1 MDDKTRKHL
10 GGALSLV
17 ALVLVAG
24 GALARIQY
32 ATPYIAEYDGYYHIK
47 MAQLFRENGFV
58 GAFPWLPLTTFS
70 DRFSDM
76 HLLFHYLLV
85 PFTFLGLMAGAKLYA
100 VLSGTAVLLVLFL
113 LLRREAVPWPFF
125 WVLALLTSSGFLYRL
140 ALPRAS
146 QLSLLFLLAGLWL
159 LGSGRTAGLFVL
171 ALLFT
176 WTYTAFPMLW
186 LLTFCSFVSVLFL
199 EGRADARPLVS
210 VTLGIAAGLVLN
222 PYFPDNLW
230 YYYTQVF
237 EISARQKIPVGGEW
251 YPWDTWYFL
260 KENAVVLAS
269 LFLAVFFVLLQKGR
283 KDVRT
288 LTLFLAAAFFLFLSC
303 KSRRFIEYFVPFG
316 ILFSAFALREPM
328 QAALA
333 DRGGRKLSGALFLVL
348 CLLVGAAAW
357 NAVER
362 TAREIEANARGT
374 LNPFYEHCARWLE
387 QNTPTDSRVFHTDW
401 DDFPA
406 LFFFNTHNR
415 YIAGIDPN
423 FLYLRDPGLWRTYA
437 EVTLGNVKNPAA
449 VIRSAFGAR
458 WVFSDTLHDRFLSN
472 LREEGRAVRVFGG
485 PACEVYELPE

>member
-1 MDDKTRKHL
+1 MDDRTRQHL
-10 GGALSLV
+10 GWAFSLLAV
-17 ALVLVAG
+17 FLVAG
-24 GALARIQY
+24 AALARIQY

-70 DRFSDM
+70 ERFSDM

-100 VLSGTAVLLVLFL
+100 VLSGTAALVVLFL

-125 WVLALLTSSGFLYRL
+125 WVLALLTSSCFLYRF
-140 ALPRAS
+140 ALPRAG
-146 QLSLLFLLAGLWL
+146 QISLLFLLAGLWL
-159 LGSGRTAGLFVL
+159 IWSRRSVGLFLL

-176 WTYTAFPMLW
+176 WTYTAFPMLF
-186 LLTFCSFVSVLFL
+186 LLAFFHFVSVLFL
-199 EGRADARPLVS
+199 EGRTEVKPMAFIA
-210 VTLGIAAGLVLN
+210 LGIAAGLVVN

-230 YYYTQVF
+230 YFYTQIF
-237 EISARQKIPVGGEW
+237 QISAVQKIPMGGEW
-251 YPWDTWYFL
+251 YPWETWYFL
-260 KENAVVLAS
+260 KENAVVFAS
-269 LFLAVFFVLLQKGR
+269 LFLAIFFILLQKGQ

-288 LTLFLAAAFFLFLSC
+288 VTLFLATALFLFLSF

-316 ILFSAFALREPM
+316 ILFSAFALREPI

-333 DRGGRKLSGALFLVL
+333 DSRGRVRSGALFLVL
-348 CLLVGAAAW
+348 CLLVGTASW

-374 LNPFYEHCARWLE
+374 LNPLYENCARWLE
-387 QNTPTDSRVFHTDW
+387 QNTPAGSRVFHTDW

-406 LFFFNTHNR
+406 LFFFNTHNQ

-423 FLYLRDPGLWRTYA
+423 FLYLHDPVLWRAYA

-449 VIRSAFGAR
+449 VVRNLFRAR
-458 WVFSDTLHDRFLSN
+458 YVFSDTLHDRFLN
-472 LREEGRAVRVFGG
+472 HLRAEGKATRVYGDE
-485 PACEVYELPE
+485 ACEVYEFPE